1 MANFNGLILTAA
13 EYKVTLTLN
22 NGVIFLLNTLES
34 FGYEATRDEEL
45 IPAIGQAKPIGVK
58 SNFAKYRGSMSM
70 QIGEISSILRL
81 GGLAEPTEI
90 TKATLALIP
99 TNPLAASIIFQD
111 VQVTSGKTDIKAGE
125 LKTVTNMDWV
135 CLEITSI

>member
-45 IPAIGQAKPIGVK
+45 IPAIGQAEPIGVK
-58 SNFAKYRGSMSM
+58 SNFAKYRGSMAL

-81 GGLAEPTEI
+81 GGLSEPTQI
-90 TKATLALIP
+90 NGATLALVP
-99 TNPLAASIIFQD
+99 TNPLAQAVIFND

-125 LKTVTNMDWV
+125 LKTVTTIDWV
-135 CLEITSI
+135 CLAMTSI